1 MSVVGLYRMAGT
13 IGGVVLA
20 LAAASPVHAQDRWE
34 QQVRTQLERAGTLTG
49 NSGYVQTH
57 GPWIQSLRAGQ
68 NQSWSVRLEGGVEY
82 RIVGVCDNDCRD
94 FDLKLVSGGTTVAQ
108 DVAVDDVP
116 IVTFTPAVTREYN
129 LQAVMVTC
137 SVNPCRYGVA
147 AYGRRSAGATTSTS
161 ASTQDRWQQ
170 QVMAQLD
177 RAGNITGGSGY
188 VQTHGPWL
196 ASLRTGENQA
206 WSVRLN
212 AGATYRIV
220 GVCDNDCSDL
230 DLKLLAGSTS
240 VAQDVAVDDVPVLTF
255 TPTVTGDY
263 TLQII
268 MATCS
273 VNPCRFGVAAYGR

>member
-1 MSVVGLYRMAGT
+1 MNTVGIAAVVRAVTVAL
-13 IGGVVLA
+13 LA
-20 LAAASPVHAQDRWE
+20 VAAASPANAQDRWE

-49 NSGYVQTH
+49 SSGYVQTH

-68 NQSWSVRLEGGVEY
+68 NQSWSIRLEGGVEY

-94 FDLKLVSGGTTVAQ
+94 FDLKLISGGTTVAQ

-147 AYGRRSAGATTSTS
+147 AYGRRPTGATTTT
-161 ASTQDRWQQ
+161 ATTTQDRWQQ

-177 RAGNITGGSGY
+177 RAGNLTGSSGY
-188 VQTHGPWL
+188 VQTHGPWQ
-196 ASLRTGENQA
+196 ASLRSGENQS
-206 WSVRLN
+206 WSIRLN

-220 GVCDNDCSDL
+220 GVCDNDCTDL

-255 TPTVTGDY
+255 TPAVTGEY
-263 TLQII
+263 TLQVI
-268 MATCS
+268 MAACS